1 MSAVPVG
8 PLLERAACG
17 AGIPTSEMNA
27 KLLAR
32 MIGCN
37 SGTTLRWMTTGH
49 LPTIKADRAAI
60 ALGWHPD
67 AIWGAGWDLD
77 EPI

>member
-1 MSAVPVG
+1 M
-8 PLLERAACG
+8 
-17 AGIPTSEMNA
+17 TA

-32 MIGCN
+32 MIGLN

-77 EPI
+77 ESA